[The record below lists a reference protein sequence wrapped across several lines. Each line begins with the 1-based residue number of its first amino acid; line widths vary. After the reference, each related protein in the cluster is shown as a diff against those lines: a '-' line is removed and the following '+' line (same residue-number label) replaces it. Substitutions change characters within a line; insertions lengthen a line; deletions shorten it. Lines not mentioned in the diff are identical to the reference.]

1 MKVSITIP
9 TNQSEIPLYAFQ
21 DYNKLEAPTEIDA
34 VSIFC
39 NIKEEYV
46 RQMPQSKILE
56 INSHLAQVLNSEEK
70 FKPTFKLENIEF
82 GFIPDF
88 DGITAGELAD
98 LEKYFVIG
106 EDQNGKPVIMNI
118 EETHKAMAVLFRPI
132 TKKLGDKYEIEK
144 YNGTKKYAEIMKFT
158 PLSNL
163 KACVV
168 FFSTLRNELLISTL
182 NYMKGEGLTTKEQQ
196 ILEKN
201 GVGIKTFIQSL
212 EGLILNLKKPQGKT
226 SIQS

>member
-1 MKVSITIP
+1 MKVKITIP

-21 DYNKLEAPTEIDA
+21 DYSKLETPTEIDA

-39 NIKEEYV
+39 NIKEDIV
-46 RQMPQSKILE
+46 RKMPQSKILE
-56 INSHLAQVLNSEEK
+56 INSHLSQVLQSEEK
-70 FKPTFKLENIEF
+70 FNPTFKLEDLEF

-88 DGITAGELAD
+88 DAITAGELAD
-98 LEKYFVIG
+98 LERYFKIG
-106 EDQNGKPVIMNI
+106 EDEGGKPVIMNI

-132 TKKLGDKYEIEK
+132 TKRMGEKYEIQE
-144 YNGTKKYAEIMKFT
+144 YEGTKRYAEVMKFM

-163 KACVV
+163 RASVV
-168 FFSTLRNELLISTL
+168 FFSTLRNELLLSTL

-212 EGLILNLKKPQGKT
+212 EGLTSILKEPVEKT
-226 SIQS
+226 SIKS

>member
-1 MKVSITIP
+1 MKVKITIP

-21 DYNKLEAPTEIDA
+21 DYSKLETPTEIDA

-46 RQMPQSKILE
+46 RKMPQGKVLE
-56 INSHLAQVLNSEEK
+56 IYTHLAQVLQSEEK

-88 DGITAGELAD
+88 DAITAGELAD
-98 LEKYFVIG
+98 LEQYFKIG
-106 EDQNGKPVIMNI
+106 ENEEGKPVIMNI
-118 EETHKAMAVLFRPI
+118 EDTHKAMAVLFRPI
-132 TKKLGDKYEIEK
+132 TNKMGDKYEIAE
-144 YNGTKKYAEIMKFT
+144 YEGTKKYAEVMRYM

-163 KACVV
+163 RATVV

-182 NYMKGEGLTTKEQQ
+182 NFMKGEGLTTKEQQ

-212 EGLILNLKKPQGKT
+212 EGLISTLKEPQKKIYT
-226 SIQS
+226 KS

>member
-1 MKVSITIP
+1 MKVKITIP

-21 DYNKLEAPTEIDA
+21 DYSKLETPTEIDA

-46 RQMPQSKILE
+46 RKMPQSKILE
-56 INSHLAQVLNSEEK
+56 INSHLRQVLQSEEK

-88 DGITAGELAD
+88 DAITAGELAD
-98 LEKYFVIG
+98 LEQYFKIG
-106 EDQNGKPVIMNI
+106 ENEEGKPVIMNI
-118 EETHKAMAVLFRPI
+118 EDTHKAMAVLFRPI
-132 TKKLGDKYEIEK
+132 TNKMGDKYEIQE
-144 YNGTKKYAEIMKFT
+144 YEGTKKYAEVMRFM

-163 KACVV
+163 RATVV
-168 FFSTLRNELLISTL
+168 FFSTLRKELLISTL
-182 NYMKGEGLTTKEQQ
+182 NFMKGEGLTTKEQQ

-212 EGLILNLKKPQGKT
+212 EGLISTLKEPQKKIYT
-226 SIQS
+226 KS

>member
-1 MKVSITIP
+1 MKVKITIP

-21 DYNKLEAPTEIDA
+21 DYSKLETPTEIDA

-46 RQMPQSKILE
+46 RKMPQGKVLE
-56 INSHLAQVLNSEEK
+56 IYTHLAQVLQSEEK

-88 DGITAGELAD
+88 DAITAGELAD
-98 LEKYFVIG
+98 LEQYFKIG
-106 EDQNGKPVIMNI
+106 ENEEGKPVIMNI
-118 EETHKAMAVLFRPI
+118 EDTHKAMAVLFRPI
-132 TKKLGDKYEIEK
+132 TNKMGDKYEIAE
-144 YNGTKKYAEIMKFT
+144 YEGTKKYAEVMRYM

-163 KACVV
+163 RATVV
-168 FFSTLRNELLISTL
+168 FFSTLRKELLISTL
-182 NYMKGEGLTTKEQQ
+182 NFMKGEGLTTKEQQ

-212 EGLILNLKKPQGKT
+212 EGLISTLKEPQKKIYT
-226 SIQS
+226 KS